1 MIPTPRGPRNHLANK
16 VSRAYDSSIEW
27 IRERRR
33 SPLSSLCSPAPSVA
47 AFLLLTGCTPPPE
60 EGVLALVNGRQI
72 TQTEFDTRWGELAE
86 ATRARYQKE
95 GGKRLFLDELIT
107 RELLMQE
114 ARKLGLDQ
122 NDAIRDRA
130 QRYREQLILDELLKD
145 RIKAKVELSKEE
157 LDAFYE
163 QHANEL
169 FTPLKVQCVADA
181 AAQFF
186 GRERSRKAGQPRGD
200 FAKFAQRYSIDFK
213 TKAKGGDLGP
223 YHKGLV
229 IPEVDAVIHTL
240 KPGMVSAPIKTDAGY
255 YLVMIT
261 ALDKEIIQ
269 ADVAVRE
276 RLRQE
281 LLNEKRRKRFD
292 GVIADIRA
300 KAIIRLADASRY
312 VADDVGTR

>member
-1 MIPTPRGPRNHLANK
+1 MTETSNRSVNTVTPHVISLLAG
-16 VSRAYDSSIEW
+16 AIGGSI
-27 IRERRR
+27 
-33 SPLSSLCSPAPSVA
+33 
-47 AFLLLTGCTPPPE
+47 LLLTGCSPPPE
-60 EGVLALVNGRQI
+60 EGVLALVNGRQV

-86 ATRARYQKE
+86 ATRARYEKE

-122 NDAIRDRA
+122 NDAIRDRT

-145 RIKAKVELSKEE
+145 RIKAKVELSQEE
-157 LDAFYE
+157 LDAYYE
-163 QHANEL
+163 KHAHEL
-169 FTPLKVQCVADA
+169 LTPLKVRVWQMLLPNVSA
-181 AAQFF
+181 AKDLEHQINE
-186 GRERSRKAGQPRGD
+186 GGD
-200 FAKFAQRYSIDFK
+200 FAKFAQRYSIDGK

-223 YHKGLV
+223 YHNGLV
-229 IPEVDAVIHTL
+229 VPEVDAVVHTL
-240 KPGMVSAPIKTDAGY
+240 KPDMVSAPIKTDAGY
-255 YLVMIT
+255 YLVKIT

-281 LLNEKRRKRFD
+281 LLNEKRRRRFD

-300 KAIIRLADASRY
+300 KAVIRLADASRY
-312 VADDVGTR
+312 LADDVSKR

>member
-1 MIPTPRGPRNHLANK
+1 
-16 VSRAYDSSIEW
+16 
-27 IRERRR
+27 
-33 SPLSSLCSPAPSVA
+33 
-47 AFLLLTGCTPPPE
+47 
-60 EGVLALVNGRQI
+60 
-72 TQTEFDTRWGELAE
+72 
-86 ATRARYQKE
+86 
-95 GGKRLFLDELIT
+95 
-107 RELLMQE
+107 
-114 ARKLGLDQ
+114 
-122 NDAIRDRA
+122 
-130 QRYREQLILDELLKD
+130 
-145 RIKAKVELSKEE
+145 ELSKEE

-169 FTPLKVQCVADA
+169 LTPLKVNVSLMLLPNISA
-181 AAQFF
+181 AKDLEKQVNQ
-186 GRERSRKAGQPRGD
+186 GGD
-200 FAKFAQRYSIDFK
+200 FAKFAQRYSVDFK

-223 YHKGLV
+223 YRKGLV

-240 KPGMVSAPIKTDAGY
+240 KPGMISAPIKTDAGY
-255 YLVMIT
+255 YLVKIS